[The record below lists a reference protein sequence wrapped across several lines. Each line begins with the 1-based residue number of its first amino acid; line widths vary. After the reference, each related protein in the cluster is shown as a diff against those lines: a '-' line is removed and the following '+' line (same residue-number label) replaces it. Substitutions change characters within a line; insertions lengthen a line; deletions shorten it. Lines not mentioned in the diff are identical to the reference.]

1 MNIGYARVSTQDQ
14 NLDLQND
21 ALKSAGCEKIY
32 TDKMSGAKTER
43 PGLDQILG
51 ILRKGDTLVV
61 WKLDRLGR
69 SLTHL
74 IQVMNI
80 LDERGIYFRSVQES
94 LDTSTPGGKLIFH
107 VFGALAEFERDI
119 IRERTLAGLAAARA
133 RGRVGG
139 RPRKLSK
146 KQVEMAKKLMNDPTI
161 PIIDICKTL
170 GVSKA
175 TLYRYVKSELS

>member
-21 ALKSAGCEKIY
+21 ALKGAGCDKIY
-32 TDKMSGAKTER
+32 TDKMSGTKTNR
-43 PGLDQILG
+43 PGLDEILG
-51 ILRKGDTLVV
+51 FIRKGDTLVV

-69 SLTHL
+69 SLKHL
-74 IQVMNI
+74 IQVMQL
-80 LDERGIYFRSVQES
+80 LDERGIYFKSVQES

-146 KQVEMAKKLMNDPTI
+146 KQVEMAKNLMKDISI
-161 PIIDICKTL
+161 PIAEICETM

-175 TLYRYVKSELS
+175 TLYRYTKKA

>member
-1 MNIGYARVSTQDQ
+1 MNIGYARVSTADQ

-21 ALKSAGCEKIY
+21 ALKAAGCEKIY
-32 TDKMSGAKTER
+32 TDKMSGAKTDR
-43 PGLDQILG
+43 PGLEKILG
-51 ILRKGDTLVV
+51 FIRKGDTLVV

-74 IQVMNI
+74 IKVMSLLN
-80 LDERGIYFRSVQES
+80 ERGVYFKSVQES

-119 IRERTLAGLAAARA
+119 IRERTLAGLAAARS
-133 RGRVGG
+133 RGRIGG
-139 RPRKLSK
+139 RPRSLSME
-146 KQVEMAKKLMNDPTI
+146 QVGMAKKLISDPTI
-161 PIIDICKTL
+161 PIADICKTL

-175 TLYRYVKSELS
+175 TLYRYVGMEQS

>member
-32 TDKMSGAKTER
+32 TDKMSGAKTDR
-43 PGLDQILG
+43 PGLDEILG
-51 ILRKGDTLVV
+51 FIRKGDTLVV

-69 SLTHL
+69 SLKHL
-74 IQVMNI
+74 IQVMN
-80 LDERGIYFRSVQES
+80 LLEERGIYFKSVQES

-133 RGRVGG
+133 RGRKGG

-146 KQVEMAKKLMNDPTI
+146 KQIEMAKNLMKDVSI
-161 PIIDICKTL
+161 PIGEICQTL

-175 TLYRYVKSELS
+175 TLYRYVGRTES